1 MTDAT
6 MTDATKDSALP
17 VDLGD
22 AGDHVLLR
30 IDGRQA
36 LSAETVAAV
45 AAACDQA
52 EDQSGRAKVIVR
64 VSGAPEGPRARDL
77 TVSLVNKWEQVL
89 RRLER
94 LPAATIA
101 VADGDCGALAL
112 DAFLAADYRI
122 ATRSARLMVPVED
135 GATWPG
141 MALFRLAK
149 HGSNAAVIRR
159 AVLFGQPVEAADGLA
174 LNLVDEVVDD
184 PAKAVAVAVERLGA
198 VAGTELAIRRQLL
211 LDAPTTSFEEAL
223 GGHLA
228 ACDRALRRAAAAGGR
243 S

>member
-6 MTDATKDSALP
+6 RDPALP
-17 VDLGD
+17 ADLAD

-30 IDGRQA
+30 VDGRQTI
-36 LSAETVAAV
+36 SAEIVAAV

-52 EDQSGRAKVIVR
+52 EDQDGRATVVVQ
-64 VSGAPEGPRARDL
+64 VSGSPEGPRARDL

-101 VADGDCGALAL
+101 VATGDCGGLAL

-122 ATRSARLMVPVED
+122 ATRSARLTVPVED
-135 GATWPG
+135 GVTWPG

-159 AVLFGQPVEAADGLA
+159 AVLFGTPVEAADGLA

-184 PAKAVAVAVERLGA
+184 PAKAVAVAVERSGA

-223 GGHLA
+223 GVHLA
-228 ACDRALRRAAAAGGR
+228 ACDRTLRRAAAAGGR